1 MSELLGG
8 SGHFALLCVDQGT
21 PIAAVTPVETGGTA
35 FMAAIESEVE
45 SVADGSAARFVAER
59 VREQLAVLVD
69 GTITPTPDRSVQVGA
84 RRAFP
89 CCERQRAEAQTRL
102 GRAQERLDELETL
115 RNRLAK
121 LADPEAVQAREQ
133 GANEARRAFE
143 EAREARE
150 KARAADQAVVSCEK
164 HLGALKQALDIFDR
178 RAGELAKL
186 QAAVHDHAP
195 LFAGAEAR
203 SGALKARVVESQQ
216 MRDALKRT
224 LAAME
229 CSRRMLELSERLEVA
244 RLSPH

>member
-1 MSELLGG
+1 MQSGIVTRGVDAEARIAELLGG
-8 SGHFALLCVDQGT
+8 SGAFR
-21 PIAAVTPVETGGTA
+21 AAVRRSGHADRRSDPDRDRWQA
-35 FMAAIESEVE
+35 IMAAIESEVE
-45 SVADGSAARFVAER
+45 SVADGTAARFVGER
-59 VREQLAVLVD
+59 VREQLSVLVTAHH
-69 GTITPTPDRSVQVGA
+69 GRPTGEYKSALDELSML
-84 RRAFP
+84 
-89 CCERQRAEAQTRL
+89 ERQRAEAQTRL

-186 QAAVHDHAP
+186 QAAVDDQRAAISPARKRALAP
-195 LFAGAEAR
+195 
-203 SGALKARVVESQQ
+203 
-216 MRDALKRT
+216 
-224 LAAME
+224 
-229 CSRRMLELSERLEVA
+229 
-244 RLSPH
+244 